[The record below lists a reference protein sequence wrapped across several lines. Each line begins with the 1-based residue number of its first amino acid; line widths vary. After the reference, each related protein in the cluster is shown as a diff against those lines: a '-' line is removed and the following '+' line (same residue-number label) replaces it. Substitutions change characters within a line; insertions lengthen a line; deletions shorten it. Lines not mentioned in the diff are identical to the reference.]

1 MTETHAETSP
11 HISSRFPA
19 GRIAEPHPSGAGP
32 GGGPTRRRA
41 PMSQEQRR
49 KLSLAQNAYVA
60 NDPRWAEHRQKL
72 ADAQVARRMTLTPEE
87 LEAVLAMRAKGRT
100 FSYIQEE
107 IGVCHDVIRRELAE
121 RGYPTAR
128 PRREQ
133 RVRRGKGHWR
143 SFD

>member
-1 MTETHAETSP
+1 MTETNSDISP
-11 HISSRFPA
+11 DIISRIPEGPRPGTPPPAMAQAGSR
-19 GRIAEPHPSGAGP
+19 RW
-32 GGGPTRRRA
+32 RA

-60 NDPRWAEHRQKL
+60 RDPRWTEHRRKL
-72 ADAQVARRMTLTPEE
+72 ADAQIARRMTLTPE
-87 LEAVLAMRAKGRT
+87 LEAVLAMRARGRT

-107 IGVCHDVIRRELAE
+107 IGVCHDVIRRELAR

-128 PRREQ
+128 TRRE
-133 RVRRGKGHWR
+133 RRPRRGKGHWR